1 MREAAHELPDD
12 IFLQTTDTDPYYQR
26 KGVAKLRD
34 KYSNYAGWA
43 AKSPGLKYHN
53 GLQVEF
59 CIRDT
64 VYSRTVAKW
73 FNYLT
78 FGIKKGLNFSQY
90 ISYWRFYA
98 LSRESIFPLTYL
110 EFEGSMFPCLND
122 YEDYLRFHYGDHTK
136 LPPIEHQVPQNG
148 CGEPFIPC
156 NHKEILFWNEQSRI
170 EWVKAWDIEQ
180 NDWRHV
186 MFKKQNCLQEDLFMI
201 LHIAYCIFRI
211 AYSVLHIAY
220 SVWRIAY
227 CVWRIA
233 YGDSSSVIGYLYGA
247 SSYSN
252 PKSFVFNH
260 QKTPILGRMPFI
272 LLAQGFSPG

>member
-1 MREAAHELPDD
+1 MSKHNTTELQKLFPDIRERGDSRIRKCQLVMIRMLKIFDYLSKKYEFNYWLEAGTLLGAVRNKGFVPWDCDIDLGMLRKDFDKFMREAAHELPDD

-180 NDWRHV
+180 ND
-186 MFKKQNCLQEDLFMI
+186 
-201 LHIAYCIFRI
+201 
-211 AYSVLHIAY
+211 
-220 SVWRIAY
+220 
-227 CVWRIA
+227 
-233 YGDSSSVIGYLYGA
+233 
-247 SSYSN
+247 
-252 PKSFVFNH
+252 
-260 QKTPILGRMPFI
+260 
-272 LLAQGFSPG
+272 